1 MSVITQ
7 TKECINVTVSNFN
20 CQNPSSDIVECV
32 WRPLFDTKTFEHR
45 DQAYRRWCCLKKTDF
60 KFHTN
65 PSYVCCR
72 LFVYL
77 FPQNQLAKNITCLW
91 KVKSNKKY
99 QQATYS

>member
-45 DQAYRRWCCLKKTDF
+45 DQAVRRWCCMKKTDL
-60 KFHTN
+60 KSHTN
-65 PSYVCCR
+65 PSY
-72 LFVYL
+72 FVIL
-77 FPQNQLAKNITCLW
+77 SSQNFLGKKYHFWW
-91 KVKSNKKY
+91 KVKSTRKY
-99 QQATYS
+99 QHAEVYWNLT

>member
-45 DQAYRRWCCLKKTDF
+45 DQAYRR
-60 KFHTN
+60 
-65 PSYVCCR
+65 
-72 LFVYL
+72 
-77 FPQNQLAKNITCLW
+77 
-91 KVKSNKKY
+91 
-99 QQATYS
+99 